1 MSPKLATATALCLLL
16 TNTLGAFASENEVN
30 PSIRDVVSTE
40 MPDRDCLVYNL
51 YHESRGESDLANIMV
66 LNTVFNRVSSPHY
79 PNTICGVVKQPYQ
92 YSWTN
97 DGRSD
102 VMSNLAQVDR
112 LTKLVD
118 MYLINK
124 DAYLALSKGADH
136 YHTTAI
142 SPYWSKSD
150 RMEKIA
156 VVDHHIFYRSKQL

>member
-1 MSPKLATATALCLLL
+1 MSPNISIAAALCLLL
-16 TNTLGAFASENEVN
+16 ANINSVVASENEVN
-30 PSIRDVVSTE
+30 PRIRDVVSAE
-40 MPDRDCLVYNL
+40 MSDRDCLVYNL
-51 YHESRGESDLANIMV
+51 YHEARGESDLANIMV
-66 LNTVFNRVSSPHY
+66 LNTVFNRVSSPNY

-102 VMSNLAQVDR
+102 VMRNLVQVDR
-112 LTKLVD
+112 LTKLID
-118 MYLINK
+118 MYLVNK

-150 RMEKIA
+150 RMEAIA
-156 VVDHHIFYRSKQL
+156 VVDNHIFYRRKEL